1 MHMHYLYFFS
11 GFDSYHHC
19 YVCTCSA
26 PLPIRQAITLEP
38 EVVGRSVLARWI
50 GLCLE
55 WFGCQ
60 ENENVRTFGWK
71 SWVPNRGAAGE
82 HVIFVPVHL
91 NNLTSRS
98 RTVAIPCTIEEA

>member
-1 MHMHYLYFFS
+1 MHMQYLYFFS

-19 YVCTCSA
+19 YVCTCST
-26 PLPIRQAITLEP
+26 PLPIKQAISLVP
-38 EVVGRSVLARWI
+38 EVVGRSVLAHWI

-60 ENENVRTFGWK
+60 ENARVRTFGWK

-98 RTVAIPCTIEEA
+98 RTVAISCTIEEA

>member
-1 MHMHYLYFFS
+1 MQYLYFFS

-26 PLPIRQAITLEP
+26 PLHFVQAISQEP
-38 EVVGRSVLARWI
+38 EVVGRSVLAHWI

-60 ENENVRTFGWK
+60 ENARVRTFGWK

-98 RTVAIPCTIEEA
+98 RKVAISCTIEEA